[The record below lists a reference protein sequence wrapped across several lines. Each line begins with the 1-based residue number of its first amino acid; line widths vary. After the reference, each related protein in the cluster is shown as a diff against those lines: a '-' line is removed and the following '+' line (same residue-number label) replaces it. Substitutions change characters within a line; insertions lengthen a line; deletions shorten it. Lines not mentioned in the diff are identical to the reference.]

1 VRGHEQLS
9 SDHLLYDGRHETM
22 KRCETWDPM
31 RTPVAAL
38 VTARSRRAAP
48 RLVACLLTIIAKVKQ
63 KAAN

>member
-1 VRGHEQLS
+1 
-9 SDHLLYDGRHETM
+9 M